1 MTEQQFEAA
10 MRTFNLELQ
19 YRDYIMERASL
30 ENGDGIL
37 YRAANDINVTLDK
50 ANIVVKYATKY
61 CITYGLNH
69 KLCDGVDYLC
79 NEIRSFKQRLL

>member
-30 ENGDGIL
+30 ENGDGIFRL
-37 YRAANDINVTLDK
+37 MNSGDFYEGFKEKMTGNQ
-50 ANIVVKYATKY
+50 
-61 CITYGLNH
+61 
-69 KLCDGVDYLC
+69 
-79 NEIRSFKQRLL
+79 NEQR